1 MYYWLGGGNYE
12 QDAQLVLHTDSRLF
26 NRPLDGLFDLGKSMI
41 DQFKD
46 YFRLPSA
53 KEMAAKELEE
63 AKRRFLEAQSAMEY
77 ARRMSD
83 YHADRVK
90 RLTNYLES
98 SE

>member
-1 MYYWLGGGNYE
+1 MYFGNRHLWRYRCTTGMAGVSMNLTYRI
-12 QDAQLVLHTDSRLF
+12 QDLW
-26 NRPLDGLFDLGKSMI
+26 
-41 DQFKD
+41 
-46 YFRLPSA
+46 RLPSA
-53 KEMAAKELEE
+53 TEMAAKELEE

-83 YHADRVK
+83 YHADRIK

>member
-1 MYYWLGGGNYE
+1 MCISHHHLWRHWCTTGMAG
-12 QDAQLVLHTDSRLF
+12 V
-26 NRPLDGLFDLGKSMI
+26 SMNLI
-41 DQFKD
+41 YRIQELW
-46 YFRLPSA
+46 RLPSA
-53 KEMAAKELEE
+53 TEMAAKELEE

-83 YHADRVK
+83 YHADRIK

>member
-1 MYYWLGGGNYE
+1 MYFGNCHLWRYWCTTSMAGLNMKLIYRI
-12 QDAQLVLHTDSRLF
+12 QDLWR
-26 NRPLDGLFDLGKSMI
+26 M
-41 DQFKD
+41 
-46 YFRLPSA
+46 PSP

-63 AKRRFLEAQSAMEY
+63 AKRRFLDAQSAMEY

-83 YHADRVK
+83 YHADRIK

>member
-1 MYYWLGGGNYE
+1 MCLGYRHLWRLGRNVGLEGLNMNLTYRI
-12 QDAQLVLHTDSRLF
+12 QDLWR
-26 NRPLDGLFDLGKSMI
+26 M
-41 DQFKD
+41 
-46 YFRLPSA
+46 PSP

-63 AKRRFLEAQSAMEY
+63 AKRRFLDAQSAMEY

-83 YHADRVK
+83 YHADRIK

>member
-1 MYYWLGGGNYE
+1 MAGVSMNL
-12 QDAQLVLHTDSRLF
+12 TSRIQELW
-26 NRPLDGLFDLGKSMI
+26 
-41 DQFKD
+41 
-46 YFRLPSA
+46 RLPSA

-77 ARRMSD
+77 TRRMAD
-83 YHADRVK
+83 YHADRIK

>member
-1 MYYWLGGGNYE
+1 MYFGNRHLWRYRCTTGMAGLNMNLTYRI
-12 QDAQLVLHTDSRLF
+12 QDLW
-26 NRPLDGLFDLGKSMI
+26 
-41 DQFKD
+41 
-46 YFRLPSA
+46 RLPSA
-53 KEMAAKELEE
+53 TEMAAKELEE

>member
-1 MYYWLGGGNYE
+1 MYFGNRHLWRYWCTTSMAGLNMNLIYRI
-12 QDAQLVLHTDSRLF
+12 QDLW
-26 NRPLDGLFDLGKSMI
+26 
-41 DQFKD
+41 
-46 YFRLPSA
+46 RLPSA
-53 KEMAAKELEE
+53 TEMAAKELEE
-63 AKRRFLEAQSAMEY
+63 AKRRYLDAQSAMEY